1 MGRPTDYTR
10 RTKERSR
17 AVDVVFEADQRGR
30 ISPSTLAR
38 LGERRVTEHP
48 TQTELPEY
56 ARTIVA
62 GVAEHLAHIDYVISS
77 YTRDWPL
84 ERMPAVDRA
93 ILRVA
98 TWEILYAPDVAAPVA
113 ISEAVKI
120 AKTLSTDRSPGFING
135 LLDTVAAVA
144 PGLIAQETELS
155 ADLEP
160 AEDYQPDLGYLEED
174 DEDYLPDDHVPG
186 ATFSADDLRELA
198 EVAAATGSADTM
210 RTFLDE
216 VGAPR
221 IGIGSTDEAALTTWK
236 LRTESGGSTAWA
248 VGIGRKPVW
257 RWPAEVWHA
266 IMLSDD
272 EMASYH
278 QSEGETLRQARWRR
292 FQRGARQFPPAVA
305 GVVRFR
311 RAQRRKRA

>member
-1 MGRPTDYTR
+1 MTLTLTITEAVPLGAASVMRLATEAGVRTLMIKGEVLEQQGLRGHYESVDVDVLVDPGEYDRYLALLAEHGWQPMTHSTAPSIIEKHAVTVLHEFWPISIDVHQHFPGFLTDPQVVFDHLWER
-10 RTKERSR
+10 RTT
-17 AVDVVFEADQRGR
+17 A
-30 ISPSTLAR
+30 
-38 LGERRVTEHP
+38 H
-48 TQTELPEY
+48 
-56 ARTIVA
+56 VA
-62 GVAEHLAHIDYVISS
+62 GV
-77 YTRDWPL
+77 
-84 ERMPAVDRA
+84 
-93 ILRVA
+93 
-98 TWEILYAPDVAAPVA
+98 DVAAP
-113 ISEAVKI
+113 
-120 AKTLSTDRSPGFING
+120 DRIGH
-135 LLDTVAAVA
+135 AAVVA
-144 PGLIAQETELS
+144 LHYLRDPQSGKS
-155 ADLEP
+155 MNGM
-160 AEDYQPDLGYLEED
+160 PDLVD
-174 DEDYLPDDHVPG
+174 RIR